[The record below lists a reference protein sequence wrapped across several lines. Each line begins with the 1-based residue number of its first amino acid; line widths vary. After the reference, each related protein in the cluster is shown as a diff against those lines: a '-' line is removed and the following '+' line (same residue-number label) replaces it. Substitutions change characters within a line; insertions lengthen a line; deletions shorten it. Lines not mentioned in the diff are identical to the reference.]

1 MNRGMNWVYPKR
13 NLIYLLQF
21 IIMKTAKITEITKV
35 NEWKWPNGTIFYINM
50 KLDNNEEIS
59 LWKKSKDAFKV
70 WDTVNY
76 EMIEENGKTKY
87 KEVKQNNFQ
96 PRAAYNPEANNKSAT
111 IWMAMKI
118 AFEVLYDKT
127 NYNETIELAT
137 RIFEDAMA
145 IYESYWKAENKSDE
159 NENDQLPF

>member
-1 MNRGMNWVYPKR
+1 
-13 NLIYLLQF
+13 
-21 IIMKTAKITEITKV
+21 MKTAKITEITKV

-87 KEVKQNNFQ
+87 KEVKENNFR
-96 PRAAYNPEANNKSAT
+96 PRPTYNPEATNKGAMV
-111 IWMAMKI
+111 WMAMKL
-118 AFEVLYDKT
+118 AFEQLYDKT
-127 NYNETIELAT
+127 NYNEVIQLAT
-137 RIFEDAMA
+137 RIFEDAMS
-145 IYESYWKAENKSDE
+145 IYESYWKTENKSDE
-159 NENDQLPF
+159 NEDQNLPF

>member
-1 MNRGMNWVYPKR
+1 
-13 NLIYLLQF
+13 
-21 IIMKTAKITEITKV
+21 MKTAKITEITKV

-70 WDTVNY
+70 WDTVSY
-76 EMIEENGKTKY
+76 EMVEENGKTKY
-87 KEVKQNNFQ
+87 KEVKENNFR
-96 PRAAYNPEANNKSAT
+96 PRPAYNPEANNKSAT

-127 NYNETIELAT
+127 NYQETIQLAT

-145 IYESYWKAENKSDE
+145 MYENYWKKPESKLEDN
-159 NENDQLPF
+159 NDDIDLPF

>member
-1 MNRGMNWVYPKR
+1 
-13 NLIYLLQF
+13 
-21 IIMKTAKITEITKV
+21 MKTAKITEITKV
-35 NEWKWPNGTIFYINM
+35 NEWKWPNWTIFYINM

-76 EMIEENGKTKY
+76 EMVEENGKTKY
-87 KEVKQNNFQ
+87 KEVKENNFR
-96 PRAAYNPEANNKSAT
+96 PRPAYNPEANNKSAT

-127 NYNETIELAT
+127 NYQETIQLAT

-145 IYESYWKAENKSDE
+145 MYENYWKKPESKLEDN
-159 NENDQLPF
+159 NDDIDLPF

>member
-1 MNRGMNWVYPKR
+1 
-13 NLIYLLQF
+13 
-21 IIMKTAKITEITKV
+21 MKTAKITEITKV

-76 EMIEENGKTKY
+76 EMVEENGKTKY

-96 PRAAYNPEANNKSAT
+96 PRSAYNPEANNKSAT

-145 IYESYWKAENKSDE
+145 MYENYWKKSESKVEDNNDE
-159 NENDQLPF
+159 MDLPF

>member
-1 MNRGMNWVYPKR
+1 
-13 NLIYLLQF
+13 
-21 IIMKTAKITEITKV
+21 MKTAKITEITKV
-35 NEWKWPNGTIFYINM
+35 NEWKWPNGTIYYINM

-70 WDTVNY
+70 GDTVNY
-76 EMIEENGKTKY
+76 EMVEENGKTKY
-87 KEVKQNNFQ
+87 KEVKENNFR
-96 PRAAYNPEANNKSAT
+96 PRQSYNPEANNKSAT

-127 NYNETIELAT
+127 NYQETIQLAT

-145 IYESYWKAENKSDE
+145 MYENYGKKSESKLED
-159 NENDQLPF
+159 NNDDIELPF

>member
-1 MNRGMNWVYPKR
+1 
-13 NLIYLLQF
+13 
-21 IIMKTAKITEITKV
+21 MKTAKVKEITKV

-70 WDTVNY
+70 GDTVNY
-76 EMIEENGKTKY
+76 EMVEENGKTKY
-87 KEVKQNNFQ
+87 KEVKENPFKPRQNF
-96 PRAAYNPEANNKSAT
+96 NPESTNKGAMV
-111 IWMAMKI
+111 WMAMKL
-118 AFEVLYDKT
+118 AFEQLYDKT
-127 NYNETIELAT
+127 NYNEVIQLAT
-137 RIFEDAMA
+137 RIFEDAMS

>member
-1 MNRGMNWVYPKR
+1 
-13 NLIYLLQF
+13 
-21 IIMKTAKITEITKV
+21 MKTAKITEITKV

-70 WDTVNY
+70 WDTVSY
-76 EMIEENGKTKY
+76 EMVEENGKTKY
-87 KEVKQNNFQ
+87 KEVKENNFR
-96 PRAAYNPEANNKSAT
+96 PRPAYNPEANNKSAT

-127 NYNETIELAT
+127 NYQETIQLAT

-145 IYESYWKAENKSDE
+145 MYENYWKKPESKVEDN
-159 NENDQLPF
+159 NDDIELPF

>member
-1 MNRGMNWVYPKR
+1 
-13 NLIYLLQF
+13 
-21 IIMKTAKITEITKV
+21 MKTAKITEITKV

-76 EMIEENGKTKY
+76 EMVEENGKTKY

-96 PRAAYNPEANNKSAT
+96 PRAAYNPEATNKGAMV
-111 IWMAMKI
+111 WMAMKL
-118 AFEVLYDKT
+118 AFEQLYDKT
-127 NYNETIELAT
+127 NYNEVIQLAT
-137 RIFEDAMA
+137 RIFEDAME
-145 IYESYWKAENKSDE
+145 IYENYGKKSETKIEDST
-159 NENDQLPF
+159 ENDDLPF